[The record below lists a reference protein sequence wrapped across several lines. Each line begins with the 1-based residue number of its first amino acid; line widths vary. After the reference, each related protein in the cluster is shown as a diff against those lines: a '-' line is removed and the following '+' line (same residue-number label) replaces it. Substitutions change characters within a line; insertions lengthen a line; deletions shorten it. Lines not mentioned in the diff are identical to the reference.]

1 MVDGFY
7 NFPPLYYPQL
17 FYPRYLQLIRVHT
30 LNTWKK
36 AKSYACETVLTRQIL
51 KNFKISGLSKENEW
65 NLGVFYTS
73 LKSSSS
79 EMVLKSIA
87 IAEDTRATRK
97 LFSTLVFAVGRPK
110 LQGPLNQRHYLTRPQ
125 P

>member
-1 MVDGFY
+1 M
-7 NFPPLYYPQL
+7 
-17 FYPRYLQLIRVHT
+17 HT

-36 AKSYACETVLTRQIL
+36 AKSYACETVLTRRIL
-51 KNFKISGLSKENEW
+51 KNLKISGLSKENEW
-65 NLGVFYTS
+65 HLGVFYIS

-87 IAEDTRATRK
+87 MTEDTRATRK
-97 LFSTLVFAVGRPK
+97 LFSTLVFALGRPK
-110 LQGPLNQRHYLTRPQ
+110 PQGPLNQGHYLTRPQ